1 MLADR
6 DHVLQFELAYAEFVK
21 NDVGRHQLGTTGR
34 LHASRRVV
42 RRENFVGLVVDENI
56 GARIN
61 LGRARYSPDPRRSG
75 GGRGIG
81 GGGGRGRRGRGV
93 FCVRFGGPAGGG
105 ADCQRKTC
113 KKKTQHLIP
122 SPRKAG

>member
-21 NDVGRHQLGTTGR
+21 NDVGRHQLGKTGR
-34 LHASRRVV
+34 FHAFRRVA

-61 LGRARYSPDPRRSG
+61 LGRARYSPHPRRSG
-75 GGRGIG
+75 GGGGSG
-81 GGGGRGRRGRGV
+81 GGARRRGRAPVLRREWG
-93 FCVRFGGPAGGG
+93 RSAG
-105 ADCQRKTC
+105 ARSLTNQSSKCKTESL
-113 KKKTQHLIP
+113 HDRP
-122 SPRKAG
+122 

>member
-21 NDVGRHQLGTTGR
+21 NDVGRHQLGKTGWF
-34 LHASRRVV
+34 HAFRRVA

-56 GARIN
+56 GARVY
-61 LGRARYSPDPRRSG
+61 LGRARYSRYRRCS
-75 GGRGIG
+75 G
-81 GGGGRGRRGRGV
+81 GGGGSGGGSGRRGRGV

-113 KKKTQHLIP
+113 KKKTKHLVHTP
-122 SPRKAG
+122 MKAR

>member
-21 NDVGRHQLGTTGR
+21 NDVGRHQLGKTGR
-34 LHASRRVV
+34 FHAFRRVA

-75 GGRGIG
+75 GGPGIG
-81 GGGGRGRRGRGV
+81 GGGGRGRGGPRRG
-93 FCVRFGGPAGGG
+93 FGGGWRPGGGG
-105 ADCQRKTC
+105 ADWRCKTFERD
-113 KKKTQHLIP
+113 K
-122 SPRKAG
+122 

>member
-21 NDVGRHQLGTTGR
+21 NDVGRHQLGKTGR
-34 LHASRRVV
+34 FHAFRRVA

-81 GGGGRGRRGRGV
+81 GGGGGGRRGRGGFFGGV
-93 FCVRFGGPAGGG
+93 GGPAGGRAG
-105 ADCQRKTC
+105 C
-113 KKKTQHLIP
+113 
-122 SPRKAG
+122 PRKSFEK